1 MSSSPTK
8 IGKYEV
14 IETIG
19 RGGMGLVY
27 RALDRQLSRE
37 VAIKTVTEGF
47 AGDKEMLARF
57 YREAAKTGALKHPNI
72 VIVYDL
78 GEQDGFPYI
87 VMEYLS
93 GDPLDRLIRSQRP
106 LSLGFKVN
114 IIQQVCSAL
123 GYAHRNDV
131 IHRDVKPGNVIVQQD
146 GVAKLLDF
154 GIATQ
159 ESFDGRLTRTG
170 HVIGTVQYMA
180 PERLQNQAFDGRSD
194 VFSTGIL
201 LFQLLTG
208 QLPFLGEDYGVVQR
222 ILSEKHPPLHKY
234 LQQYP
239 SELDSI
245 LDKALAKDPKNRY
258 SSADEMADDLGAVGE
273 QLKREQVSEL
283 LSRAQRLSA
292 AGEQTSARDT
302 LIQLLRLDP
311 QNNPARELLTKVQKN
326 LSRQH
331 RADKLRQLQAAAEE
345 WLKEKRYEEAI
356 GQLEEALKLEP
367 SSTELSEMLRTAQQ
381 KKRIREQIEARLREA
396 DNALE
401 SGDLKSAEGIIAE
414 DMEIEEEDTRIRA
427 AYSALVRRIGERQ
440 RQVRLNSLLAA
451 ARRELDSRRFTAALK
466 ILGEAEQVD
475 PTDPALISL
484 LSTAKIA
491 REQEERKRVVE
502 ELQVQIAAAVSL
514 DQLRNAAKCVED
526 ALARL
531 PAEPLLLKFKVQLG
545 ARIRDAELRKHVDGV
560 VQRCLPLIESSP
572 REAAEIIAAELK
584 KYPGDKR
591 LLSLQT
597 DVENHLSRWTLE
609 KARAS
614 YLTRAREALDRG
626 EFSEAVRLLQNCQ
639 AEGIFSEEIKELL
652 DLGRHELDSQ
662 QRAQD
667 KEKLLFAG
675 QELISK
681 GDYHSAVQLLSG
693 MLPDGDDSAI
703 KALRDKASNLLQ
715 AQTANLQ
722 SALRQVTGFV
732 EADQFEEALAFS
744 EMQPAAVQENP
755 ALQQLLLAV
764 QDARERHE
772 FALNKISFAY
782 SALARTELRRAW
794 TSMAEAGSGCRSE
807 LMTRMFSLFQ
817 DRCQSIADRKLQEAM
832 ARAEITTEDPKRAL
846 EEVASVSPLAAYA
859 NRETKAKWRASL
871 RRLKFTNALGHIG
884 LGSKGSR
891 L

>member
-106 LSLGFKVN
+106 LSIGFKVN

-180 PERLQNQAFDGRSD
+180 PERLQNRAFDGRSD

-234 LQQYP
+234 LQHYP

-283 LSRAQRLSA
+283 LSRAQRLKA
-292 AGEQTSARDT
+292 AGEQTAVRDT

-311 QNNPARELLTKVQKN
+311 QNNPARELLAEVQKN

-331 RADKLRQLQAAAEE
+331 RADKLRQLKSTAEE
-345 WLKEKRYEEAI
+345 SLNERRYEDAI

-367 SSTELSEMLRTAQQ
+367 SSSELGEMLRAAQQ
-381 KKRIREQIEARLREA
+381 KKRAREQIEARLREA

-401 SGDLKSAEGIIAE
+401 NDDLKRAEGLIAE
-414 DMEIEEEDTRIRA
+414 PLEIEEEDTRTRA
-427 AYSALVRRIGERQ
+427 AYNALIRRIGEKQ

-451 ARRELDSRRFTAALK
+451 ARRELDSRRFTAALN

-475 PTDPALISL
+475 PTDPAMISLISK
-484 LSTAKIA
+484 AKLA

-502 ELQVQIAAAVSL
+502 DLQAQIGAAASL
-514 DQLRNAAKCVED
+514 DQLKHVARSVED

-545 ARIRDAELRKHVDGV
+545 TKIREAEVRKHVDGV

-572 REAAEIIAAELK
+572 REAADIIATELK
-584 KYPGDKR
+584 KYPGEKK

-626 EFSEAVRLLQNCQ
+626 EFSEVVRLLQNCQ
-639 AEGIFSEEIKELL
+639 SEGIFSDEIRELL

-667 KEKLLFAG
+667 KQKLLSAG
-675 QELISK
+675 QELISN
-681 GDYHSAVQLLSG
+681 GDYQGAAQLLSG
-693 MLPDGDDSAI
+693 MLLDGDDPAI
-703 KALRDKASNLLQ
+703 KALREKASNLLQ
-715 AQTANLQ
+715 AQTSSLQ
-722 SALRQVTGFV
+722 SALRQITRYV

-744 EMQPAAVQENP
+744 EVQPTAVLENP
-755 ALQQLLLAV
+755 ALQQLLGAV

-782 SALARTELRRAW
+782 SALERAELRRAW
-794 TSMAEAGSGCRSE
+794 ASMAEARSGYRSE

-817 DRCQSIADRKLQEAM
+817 DRCKSIAERKLEEAM
-832 ARAEITTEDPKRAL
+832 GRAETAMEDPKLAL
-846 EEVASVSPLAAYA
+846 EEVASVSSLAAYA
-859 NRETKAKWRASL
+859 NRETKARWRTSL
-871 RRLKFTNALGHIG
+871 RRLKFASAIQRVGIRT
-884 LGSKGSR
+884 KR
-891 L
+891 